1 MTTTTRKPSK
11 KNGSR
16 KPKVTKKTKTKKT
29 TKTKNTKKST
39 RPRTRRTITREV
51 IREIPVYYTDQR
63 VPFMPFNAMNTHA
76 ATNNLLG
83 YMRGLLDGKNDPG
96 IPRVN
101 PMLIP
106 TNTRRSE
113 RKPVFNRMQG
123 DRALAQE
130 LLNSHYERTSR
141 FNDTRTS
148 VFDDIERGMGV
159 RPQRI
164 AL

>member
-1 MTTTTRKPSK
+1 MSTTTRKPSK
-11 KNGSR
+11 KTVSR

-29 TKTKNTKKST
+29 KKTKTTKKPTKT
-39 RPRTRRTITREV
+39 RTRTITREV

-76 ATNNLLG
+76 ATNSLLG
-83 YMRGLLDGKNDPG
+83 YMRGLLDGKNAPG
-96 IPRVN
+96 IPQVN

-113 RKPVFNRMQG
+113 RKSVANRMHG

-130 LLNSHYERTSR
+130 LLNTHYERTSR
-141 FNDTRTS
+141 FNDNRKS
-148 VFDDIERGMGV
+148 VFDDIEMGMGL